1 MRAFITDLLHRHSD
15 STPVFSHRS
24 TVTHGL
30 LRADV
35 SAHALRFAAVGI
47 GEGSTVAVQVPPS
60 FSHLEAVLALWSLGA
75 QVISIDHRLRPSEA
89 HALHALTRP
98 EFLVHPIGETA
109 PGFQERYGLVASPA
123 DGVPAPTAHRM
134 VQFSSGSTGRSKVI
148 GRTTSSLI
156 NEVARFEA
164 SPGMVRRGE
173 RLLLLNS
180 PAHSFGLIGGLL
192 HSLATG
198 VHLVFAA
205 SPAAVDVLDAARTF
219 EVDFLTGLPFHFD
232 LLASSPDRSAL
243 STLRGA
249 FAGGELMPQDV
260 ASRFLAAY
268 GFPVG
273 ECFGTTETGALT
285 MTVEGTVRPSVG
297 PPMPGITARV
307 RDGLVEVALPETPY
321 LSPDDPSRYSGGWFR
336 TGDRGEFTADGEL
349 RLLGR
354 SDSLVVVRG
363 NKVDLTEV
371 ETVLRGHPQVTEAVA
386 VGSSEIRAYV
396 GTPSDTLT
404 AEALS
409 EWCTERLAEFKLPQ
423 HIHVMD
429 TLPRTPTGKIIRRME
444 PLHASYLRAHLDRFP
459 AQSGDPR

>member
-1 MRAFITDLLHRHSD
+1 MRAFTSGLLHRHDD
-15 STPVFSHRS
+15 STPIFSHRN

-35 SAHALRFAAVGI
+35 LAHAERFAAVGI
-47 GEGSTVAVQVPPS
+47 GDGSTVAVQVPPS
-60 FSHLEAVLALWSLGA
+60 FSHLEAVLALWTLGA
-75 QVISIDHRLRPSEA
+75 QVISIDHRLRLSEA

-98 EFLVHPIGETA
+98 QFLVHPSGEVA
-109 PGFQERYGLVASPA
+109 QGFQERYGLVVSPVDGAPASS
-123 DGVPAPTAHRM
+123 AHRL

-148 GRTTSSLI
+148 GRSTSSLVD
-156 NEVARFEA
+156 EVARFEA
-164 SPGMVRRGE
+164 CEGVPRSGE

-192 HSLATG
+192 HSLAAG

-205 SPAAVDVLDAARTF
+205 SPAATDVQRQARAF
-219 EVDFLTGLPFHFD
+219 EVDFVTGLPFHFD

-243 STLRGA
+243 GSARGA
-249 FAGGELMPQDV
+249 FAGGELMPQEV
-260 ASRFLAAY
+260 ASRFLAEY

-285 MTVEGTVRPSVG
+285 MAVSGTVRPSVG
-297 PPMPGITARV
+297 PLMPGITARV

-321 LSPDDPSRYSGGWFR
+321 LSSDDPSRYSGGWFR
-336 TGDRGEFTADGEL
+336 TGDRGEFTPSGEL

-354 SDSLVVVRG
+354 ADSLVVVRG

-371 ETVLRGHPQVTEAVA
+371 EHVLRGHPLVTEAVA
-386 VGSSEIRAYV
+386 LGPSEIRAYV
-396 GTPSDTLT
+396 GTSSSALT
-404 AEALS
+404 ADALT

-429 TLPRTPTGKIIRRME
+429 TLPRTPTGKIVRSME
-444 PLHASYLRAHLDRFP
+444 PLHASYLQAHS
-459 AQSGDPR
+459 AGNNGAK

>member
-1 MRAFITDLLHRHSD
+1 MRAFISGLLHRHDD
-15 STPVFSHRS
+15 STPIFSHRN

-35 SAHALRFAAVGI
+35 SAHAARFEAVGI

-60 FSHLEAVLALWSLGA
+60 FSHLEAVLALWTLGA
-75 QVISIDHRLRPSEA
+75 QVISIDHRLRPAEA

-98 EFLVHPIGETA
+98 QFLVHPSGEVGR
-109 PGFQERYGLVASPA
+109 GFQERYGLVVSPVDGAPASS
-123 DGVPAPTAHRM
+123 AHRL

-148 GRTTSSLI
+148 GRSTSSLVD
-156 NEVARFEA
+156 EVARFEA
-164 SPGMVRRGE
+164 CEGVPRSGE

-180 PAHSFGLIGGLL
+180 PAHSFGLVGGLL
-192 HSLATG
+192 HSLAAG

-205 SPAAVDVLDAARTF
+205 SPAASDVQRQARAF
-219 EVDFLTGLPFHFD
+219 EVDFITGLPFHFD

-243 STLRGA
+243 SSARGA
-249 FAGGELMPQDV
+249 FAGGELMPQEV
-260 ASRFLAAY
+260 ASRFLTEY

-285 MTVEGTVRPSVG
+285 MAVRGTARPSVG
-297 PPMPGITARV
+297 PLMPGITARV

-321 LSPDDPSRYSGGWFR
+321 LSSDDPSRYSGGWFR
-336 TGDRGEFTADGEL
+336 TGDRGEFTPSGEL

-354 SDSLVVVRG
+354 ADSLVVVRG

-371 ETVLRGHPQVTEAVA
+371 EHVLRGHPLVTEAVA
-386 VGSSEIRAYV
+386 LGPSEIRAYV
-396 GTPSDTLT
+396 GTSSSALT
-404 AEALS
+404 ADALT

-429 TLPRTPTGKIIRRME
+429 TLPRTPTGKIVRSME
-444 PLHASYLRAHLDRFP
+444 PLHASYLQAHS
-459 AQSGDPR
+459 AGNNGAK

>member
-1 MRAFITDLLHRHSD
+1 MRAFITDLLHRHGD
-15 STPVFSHRS
+15 EVPIFSHRN

-35 SAHALRFAAVGI
+35 AAHALRFAAVGI
-47 GEGSTVAVQVPPS
+47 GDGSTVAVQVPPS

-75 QVISIDHRLRPSEA
+75 QVISIDHRLRPAEA
-89 HALHALTRP
+89 HVLHSLTRP
-98 EFLVHPIGETA
+98 EFLVHPSGEVA
-109 PGFQERYGLVASPA
+109 PGFQERYGLVASPV
-123 DGVPAPTAHRM
+123 DGLPAATPHRL
-134 VQFSSGSTGRSKVI
+134 VQFSSGSTGRPKVI
-148 GRTTSSLI
+148 GRTTQSLVD
-156 NEVARFEA
+156 EVARFSA
-164 SPGMVRRGE
+164 SDGMPRHGE

-192 HSLATG
+192 HSLAAG

-205 SPAAVDVLDAARTF
+205 SPAASGVLHQARVH
-219 EVDFLTGLPFHFD
+219 EVDFITGLPFHFD

-243 STLRGA
+243 STVRGA

-260 ASRFLAAY
+260 ASRFFDVY

-285 MTVEGTVRPSVG
+285 MAVSGTVRPSVG
-297 PPMPGITARV
+297 KPMPGITVRV
-307 RDGLVEVALPETPY
+307 RDGLVEVALSWSPY
-321 LSPDDPSRYSGGWFR
+321 LHSNDPARFSGGWFR

-354 SDSLVVVRG
+354 ADSLVVVRG

-371 ETVLRGHPQVTEAVA
+371 EQVLRGHPHVTEAVA
-386 VGSSEIRAYV
+386 VGPEIRAYV
-396 GTPSDTLT
+396 GSSSTTLT
-404 AEALS
+404 AQALS
-409 EWCTERLAEFKLPQ
+409 QWCTERLAEFKLPQ

-429 TLPRTPTGKIIRRME
+429 MLPRTPTGKIIRNME
-444 PLHASYLRAHLDRFP
+444 PLHASYLQAHSAGKDER
-459 AQSGDPR
+459 

>member
-1 MRAFITDLLHRHSD
+1 MRAFITDLLHRHDD
-15 STPVFSHRS
+15 STPIFSHRN

-35 SAHALRFAAVGI
+35 AAHALRFEAVGI

-60 FSHLEAVLALWSLGA
+60 FSQLEAVLALWSLGA
-75 QVISIDHRLRPSEA
+75 QVISIDHRLKPAEA
-89 HALHALTRP
+89 HALHASTRP
-98 EFLVHPIGETA
+98 QFLVHPSGETTA
-109 PGFQERYGLVASPA
+109 GFQERYGLVATQVEGLPA
-123 DGVPAPTAHRM
+123 SSAHRLI
-134 VQFSSGSTGRSKVI
+134 QFSSGSTGRSKVI
-148 GRTTSSLI
+148 GRSTSSLVD
-156 NEVARFEA
+156 EVARFEA

-192 HSLATG
+192 HSLAAG
-198 VHLVFAA
+198 VHLVFSA

-219 EVDFLTGLPFHFD
+219 EVDFVTGLPFHFD

-243 STLRGA
+243 RTVRGA

-285 MTVEGTVRPSVG
+285 MAVDGTVRPSVG
-297 PPMPGITARV
+297 PLMPGITARV

-321 LSPDDPSRYSGGWFR
+321 LSSDDPTRYSGGWFR
-336 TGDRGEFTADGEL
+336 TGDRGEFTPSGEL

-354 SDSLVVVRG
+354 ADSLVVVRG

-371 ETVLRGHPQVTEAVA
+371 EHVLRGHPQVAEAVA
-386 VGSSEIRAYV
+386 VGSPEIRAYV
-396 GTPSDTLT
+396 GTPSGTLT

-409 EWCTERLAEFKLPQ
+409 QWCTERLAEFKLPQ
-423 HIHVMD
+423 HFHVMD
-429 TLPRTPTGKIIRRME
+429 TLPRTPTGKIIRSME
-444 PLHASYLRAHLDRFP
+444 PLHASYLQAHLTGNNG
-459 AQSGDPR
+459 AK